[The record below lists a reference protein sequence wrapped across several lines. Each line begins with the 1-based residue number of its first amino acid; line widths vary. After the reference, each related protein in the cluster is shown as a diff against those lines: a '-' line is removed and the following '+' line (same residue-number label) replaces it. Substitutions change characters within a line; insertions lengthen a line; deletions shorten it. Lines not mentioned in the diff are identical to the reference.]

1 MKQTFSL
8 KRLACHLC
16 LHVADNWIEEIC
28 APWRSWW
35 SCARASIFSFQFF
48 TQAKPHLPRDSG
60 GRERA
65 LKHVT
70 FSLPL
75 ETQSAKR
82 GGLQKTTLVT
92 AIGREGILSTVSKY
106 ARIYHEIEHG
116 ILGNSFQFVP
126 GVASVCSPFCGRL
139 Q

>member
-8 KRLACHLC
+8 RRLACHLY
-16 LHVADNWIEEIC
+16 LHVADSWIEEIC

-70 FSLPL
+70 FSHHWRHKAPNVVGC
-75 ETQSAKR
+75 SAEDDLSHR
-82 GGLQKTTLVT
+82 DR
-92 AIGREGILSTVSKY
+92 AIGDSLDS
-106 ARIYHEIEHG
+106 A
-116 ILGNSFQFVP
+116 
-126 GVASVCSPFCGRL
+126 
-139 Q
+139 